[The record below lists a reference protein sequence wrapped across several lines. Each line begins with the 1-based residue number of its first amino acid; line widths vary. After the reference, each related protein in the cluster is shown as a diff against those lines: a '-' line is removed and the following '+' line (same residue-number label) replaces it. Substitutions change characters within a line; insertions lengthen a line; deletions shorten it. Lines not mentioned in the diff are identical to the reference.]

1 MKIIKVDLTINEQT
15 IEVSEDSEI
24 IGIFVGKGD
33 MKLTTTLNVVHT
45 LPNLRSL
52 TTIKAVVFDNSS
64 FDMTGNLV
72 IMKGAKNTDAYLRL
86 DALMM
91 SSTAKARVV
100 PGLEITENDV
110 KGGHGATVGRVN
122 KEQLFYLRS
131 RGISQKRAE
140 KLLVNGF
147 LAEILSKI

>member
-15 IEVSEDSEI
+15 IIITEDSEI
-24 IGIFVGKGD
+24 IGIFVGKGNT
-33 MKLTTTLNVVHT
+33 KILTTLNVVHK
-45 LPNLRSL
+45 LPNLKSL
-52 TTIKAVVFDNSS
+52 TTIKAVLFDSS
-64 FDMTGNLV
+64 SIDMTGNLV
-72 IMKGAKNTDAYLRL
+72 ISKGAKNTDAYLRL

-131 RGISQKRAE
+131 RGISQKRTE
-140 KLLVNGF
+140 KLLVDGF

>member
-1 MKIIKVDLTINEQT
+1 
-15 IEVSEDSEI
+15 
-24 IGIFVGKGD
+24 
-33 MKLTTTLNVVHT
+33 
-45 LPNLRSL
+45 
-52 TTIKAVVFDNSS
+52 
-64 FDMTGNLV
+64 
-72 IMKGAKNTDAYLRL
+72 
-86 DALMM
+86 MM

-131 RGISQKRAE
+131 RGISQKRTE
-140 KLLVNGF
+140 KLLVDGF